1 MRERVAIIGVGCSE
15 IRSTTPGVSYKELM
29 FEAAVKAYRDA
40 GVDPRR
46 DIDSFVTVAEDFWE
60 GTSIFDEYV
69 PDQLGAVMRP
79 VQTIAGDGLQ
89 GLIAA
94 SLQVLTGAIDV
105 VAIEAHSKASNLLT
119 LPSVVH
125 FATDPTFARPLEA
138 HPYFIAGLEMN
149 RYLHET
155 GTTKEQCAW
164 VVVKNRRNALDNPF
178 AGYGALLQMEDVLN
192 AEPLFAPL
200 GLIEVAQPADGCL
213 VVVLAS
219 EEAAKRLSETPIWI
233 EGFGWSTDSP
243 TLETRDWGGAT
254 YARLAAEMAYK
265 MAGIRSPRRE
275 IDFAEVDDTFAYKEL
290 QHLEAVRLAKR
301 GEAGSM
307 TEEGATERDG
317 VLPVNP
323 SGGSLGV
330 GHLLDASSLHRV
342 VEAVRQLRGEAG
354 RLQLKKAE
362 VALVQSWR
370 GVPTTSGAVVILSN
384 RER

>member
-1 MRERVAIIGVGCSE
+1 MRERVAIVGVGCSE
-15 IRSTTPGVSYKELM
+15 ICSTTPGVSYKELM
-29 FEAAVKAYRDA
+29 FEAATKAYRDA
-40 GVDPRR
+40 GVDPRE

-79 VQTIAGDGLQ
+79 VQTIAGDGLH

-94 SLQVLTGAIDV
+94 SLQILTGAIDV
-105 VAIEAHSKASNLLT
+105 VAVEAHSKASNILT
-119 LPSVVH
+119 YPSILH
-125 FATDPTFARPLEA
+125 FATDPIFNRPLGA
-138 HPYFIAGLEMN
+138 HPSFIAGLEMN

-155 GTTKEQCAW
+155 GATREQCAW
-164 VVVKNRRNALDNPF
+164 VVVKNRRNALDNPL
-178 AGYGALLQMEDVLN
+178 AAYGALLQIEDVLN

-200 GLIEVAQPADGCL
+200 SRLEMSAQADGAI

-219 EEAAKRLSETPIWI
+219 EEVAKRLSRQPIWI
-233 EGFGWSTDSP
+233 EGVGWSNDSP

-254 YARLAAEMAYK
+254 YARLAAEMAYRV
-265 MAGIRSPRRE
+265 AGIRSPSRE
-275 IDFAEVDDTFAYKEL
+275 IHFAEVDDTFAYKEL
-290 QHLEAVRLAKR
+290 QHLEAVRLVKK
-301 GEAGSM
+301 GEAGPM

-323 SGGSLGV
+323 SGGSLGI
-330 GHLLDASSLHRV
+330 GHLLDASGLHRV
-342 VEAVRQLRGEAG
+342 VEAVWQLRGEAG